1 MWLHNTEADWDDVL
15 EKIKMR
21 GATLFVSKIQDL
33 SVNGY
38 AGEFTSICGQA
49 FKKNGPCELF
59 GLTLER
65 LIDEIN
71 AYPR

>member
-1 MWLHNTEADWDDVL
+1 
-15 EKIKMR
+15 MR

-38 AGEFTSICGQA
+38 AGEFTSSGGQA

-59 GLTLER
+59 GLALER
-65 LIDEIN
+65 LIDEIIS
-71 AYPR
+71 YPR